1 MTPNWDFPKN
11 GYPKLRPM
19 FWSSGILFQKSWK
32 FGSLKVLKKKKK
44 KKKKSDLETTNIAKL
59 AENSTEWL
67 NSNSWKTYVVKTEKK
82 NQKQKKNLRC
92 YLKWRIN
99 SGFYLRFFQ

>member
-44 KKKKSDLETTNIAKL
+44 KKKKKWGLK
-59 AENSTEWL
+59 
-67 NSNSWKTYVVKTEKK
+67 KK
-82 NQKQKKNLRC
+82 NGKIGR
-92 YLKWRIN
+92 KWKIIT
-99 SGFYLRFFQ
+99 